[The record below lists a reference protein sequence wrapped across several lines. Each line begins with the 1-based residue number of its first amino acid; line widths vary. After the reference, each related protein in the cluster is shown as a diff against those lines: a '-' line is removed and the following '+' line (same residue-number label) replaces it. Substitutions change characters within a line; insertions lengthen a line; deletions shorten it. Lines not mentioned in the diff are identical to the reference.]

1 MMLRSWDIGLPIFIV
16 LPWFSKGHYKA
27 LGRVINAQYL
37 KERLTLKD
45 SNFDAATR
53 SSMELVKRLTI
64 LADVF
69 YIKVNVLQQTNASLS
84 DVLSKH
90 SRNRSILAHP
100 LFKIENKKQRAFMAS
115 TLQKNPAA
123 LTVDAKTKPS
133 LPSPLR

>member
-53 SSMELVKRLTI
+53 NSMELVQQLTI

-69 YIKVNVLQQTNASLS
+69 YIKVNVLQ
-84 DVLSKH
+84 
-90 SRNRSILAHP
+90 
-100 LFKIENKKQRAFMAS
+100 
-115 TLQKNPAA
+115 
-123 LTVDAKTKPS
+123 
-133 LPSPLR
+133 